1 MKQKAPRLGKN
12 RVYSNMNEKKF
23 TSTNIED
30 ALEKVAQDL
39 GEDAYVL
46 KTEKKD
52 GKVIVTASTSAPS
65 PERKGNKKQT
75 STKETPNDKFK
86 TLISEQ
92 KLDPT
97 LFIGLPGCGKTTI
110 LYNFLLNRS
119 DTNIH
124 YIRDGEN
131 HLLANSNSAIVA
143 SLLECQFS
151 YQPIL
156 ASNISQSTPVIEAN
170 IFYNDYAKSNLYQKI
185 FSNYTSFNIFYV
197 IDSFEN
203 FEDKIFD
210 DVTLRDANFHIIYN
224 KKNHAKEN
232 YLNFGYMKYI
242 SALTNEVGG
251 QFHIVTDKDE
261 IISSLAHKEMDLK

>member
-1 MKQKAPRLGKN
+1 
-12 RVYSNMNEKKF
+12 MNEKKF

-52 GKVIVTASTSAPS
+52 GMVVVTASTSAPS
-65 PERKGNKKQT
+65 PVRKPSKKLPP
-75 STKETPNDKFK
+75 TKESPNDKFE
-86 TLISEQ
+86 TLISN
-92 KLDPT
+92 KTLDPT

-110 LYNFLLNRS
+110 LYNFLINRNDS
-119 DTNIH
+119 NIH

-156 ASNISQSTPVIEAN
+156 AGNPSQNTPVIEAN
-170 IFYNDYAKSNLYQKI
+170 IFYDDHKKSNLYQNI
-185 FSNYTSFNIFYV
+185 FSNYTKFNIFYV

-210 DVTLRDANFHIIYN
+210 DVTLGDANFHIIYN
-224 KKNHAKEN
+224 KKNHTKNN

-242 SALTNEVGG
+242 SALAHKVGG
-251 QFHIVTDKDE
+251 HFHIVTDKDE